1 MKTHIEDDNTGQ
13 SGWFA
18 VNDID
23 RRAKLA
29 YKKHSEFFDSDAHT
43 DRCASAKALV
53 KLHAKFYSDLYVTER
68 DERDGP
74 CTEIKLNRVEFRPG
88 MRVKLDDILESA
100 GFKKSEFGYRVSS
113 ESYFVKVK

>member
-1 MKTHIEDDNTGQ
+1 MLDHIEDDNTGQ

-18 VNDID
+18 VNDIE

-29 YKKHSEFFDSDAHT
+29 YKKHSQFYESDAHN

-53 KLHAKFYSDLYVTER
+53 KLHAKLYSDLYVTER

-74 CTEIKLNRVEFRPG
+74 CTEIKLNKVEFNAG
-88 MRVKLDDILESA
+88 MRVKLEAVLLAA
-100 GFKKSEFGYRVSS
+100 GFNKDEFGYRPAS
-113 ESYFVKVK
+113 ESFFVKVK